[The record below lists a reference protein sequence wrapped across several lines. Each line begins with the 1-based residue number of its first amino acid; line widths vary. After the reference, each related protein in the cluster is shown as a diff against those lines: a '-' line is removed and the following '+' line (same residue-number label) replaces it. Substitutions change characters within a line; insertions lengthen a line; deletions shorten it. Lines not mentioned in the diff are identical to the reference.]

1 MSGKLLLE
9 GVAVGLGV
17 ESFKVF
23 ISTHFDYMKTAF
35 LNIKIQLI
43 GYLLYEII
51 QWQKSVKATAPSPP
65 PPLRHAFTRVCAF
78 ERLEG

>member
-43 GYLLYEII
+43 G
-51 QWQKSVKATAPSPP
+51 SVADPDQGYQGLSTGQIFHP
-65 PPLRHAFTRVCAF
+65 
-78 ERLEG
+78 